1 MSRYPWDRTD
11 TAIAVL
17 VIGLT
22 AAIGLMLV
30 TGFRDPTS
38 RPAAV
43 ESAAPVVA
51 RPVAHLGAWGV
62 TEEGRRWGIVA
73 LPRTWHKG
81 DTILLLT
88 DNAKMERKP

>member
-1 MSRYPWDRTD
+1 MNDM
-11 TAIAVL
+11 TARRLVLILCALTLGWFGVRAVA
-17 VIGLT
+17 VH
-22 AAIGLMLV
+22 
-30 TGFRDPTS
+30 RDYVK
-38 RPAAV
+38 RHPAP
-43 ESAAPVVA
+43 APVVAA

-88 DNAKMERKP
+88 VNARREVKP

>member
-1 MSRYPWDRTD
+1 VGTL
-11 TAIAVL
+11 TVLIIAA
-17 VIGLT
+17 LT
-22 AAIGLMLV
+22 SPRWN
-30 TGFRDPTS
+30 FKP
-38 RPAAV
+38 RPAPAV
-43 ESAAPVVA
+43 EQA